1 MLNFDHFWRENSNS
15 NRNQF
20 IIITINS
27 FIFDKKIQIHN
38 FVIFPKIEFL
48 NTIWDVQTVCRPC
61 VYCNLFPLLSLVLS
75 WGSQSSPGTI
85 VIKLLFWGMQH
96 HLLRDLFSFFPSFPH
111 KSLVGLVLYPRN
123 SSNIFHLFLC
133 MLSFRGLKMATWS
146 SHNTSMTLAKKLPD
160 SWEVVPWDH
169 LWETIWERRSF
180 SLQST
185 FLSGKL
191 YRDLYRK

>member
-1 MLNFDHFWRENSNS
+1 MTQKFKF
-15 NRNQF
+15 
-20 IIITINS
+20 TI
-27 FIFDKKIQIHN
+27 

-133 MLSFRGLKMATWS
+133 MLSFRGLKMATWC

-169 LWETIWERRSF
+169 LWETIWERRRSF

>member
-1 MLNFDHFWRENSNS
+1 MPELELDNLNFPANKSWFCVSKESTTIENCW
-15 NRNQF
+15 
-20 IIITINS
+20 ILTIFGVKIQILTDIKYHNHN
-27 FIFDKKIQIHN
+27 IFGTKIQIHN

-123 SSNIFHLFLC
+123 SSNIFYLFLC
-133 MLSFRGLKMATWS
+133 MLSFRSENG
-146 SHNTSMTLAKKLPD
+146 HVEFP
-160 SWEVVPWDH
+160 
-169 LWETIWERRSF
+169 
-180 SLQST
+180 
-185 FLSGKL
+185 
-191 YRDLYRK
+191 